1 VTWSGTNTPTTFTV
15 TFDLD
20 GMQIALANGTW
31 VPSNDPLMQNDTFTF
46 GGVIEPLV
54 NFPPAPPGDLIMAG
68 KGTIS
73 QVMGDGTLVF
83 SGTFTVVPEPMSMM
97 FLGIG
102 LAGIALRLHRQTQ
115 PVHRL

>member
-1 VTWSGTNTPTTFTV
+1 
-15 TFDLD
+15 
-20 GMQIALANGTW
+20 MQIALANGTW

-102 LAGIALRLHRQTQ
+102 RVETPNYQSLGHQLREGRIFHAATFG
-115 PVHRL
+115 